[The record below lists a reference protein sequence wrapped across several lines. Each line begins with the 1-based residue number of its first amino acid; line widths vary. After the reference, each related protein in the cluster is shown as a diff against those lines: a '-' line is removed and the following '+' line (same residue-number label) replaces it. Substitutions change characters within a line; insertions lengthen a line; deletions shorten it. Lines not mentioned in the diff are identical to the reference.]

1 MIPDFNDK
9 VLLLES
15 FKDSASS
22 WGSEVHSNR
31 WLSDLKFRKTSKILQ
46 DEFDSSEHD
55 SRVNLNS
62 KVTQNMFSYWI
73 GNYSGGLSMADFL
86 HFYTHQQLEHF
97 FGVCVDLDELP
108 IQSRNLEDK
117 NKRKMFCHVLS
128 PQRDRH

>member
-1 MIPDFNDK
+1 MIPDFNDT

-15 FKDSASS
+15 LQDSASS
-22 WGSEVHSNR
+22 GGSEVHSNR

-46 DEFDSSEHD
+46 EEYDSSEHN

-73 GNYSGGLSMADFL
+73 GNHSGGLSMAAFL
-86 HFYTHQQLEHF
+86 RFYTHQQLEHF

-117 NKRKMFCHVLS
+117 NKRKMFSHVLS

>member
-15 FKDSASS
+15 LQDSASS

-55 SRVNLNS
+55 SRVNFNS
-62 KVTQNMFSYWI
+62 KVTQNMFSY
-73 GNYSGGLSMADFL
+73 
-86 HFYTHQQLEHF
+86 
-97 FGVCVDLDELP
+97 
-108 IQSRNLEDK
+108 
-117 NKRKMFCHVLS
+117 
-128 PQRDRH
+128 